1 MLSHA
6 DNEILT
12 RTDRG
17 TPMGDVMRCYWMPAL
32 LSSELPEPDG
42 APVRVR
48 LLGEDLV
55 AFRDTNGRVGLLDE
69 FCPHRLASLFL
80 GRNEECGL
88 RCVYHGWKFDVD
100 GNCLDMMNEPPDSDY
115 HSKVRIKAYPTLE
128 QGGVVWAYMGEA
140 SSRPPPPPNFEWA
153 VVPDTHSHISKNWQV
168 CNWLQALE
176 GGIDTAHAPILHR
189 TITANTDKAGIGI
202 NTDFVTGGAPSLEV
216 DVTDYGYR
224 YVGIR
229 DLGERGNFVRAYQY
243 IMPFHQ
249 MRPRQNGYKGQDA
262 QQVIAGHMWVPMDD
276 YNCMIYNWVYSFGP
290 EPITEAEFEEIE
302 RGYGRGPDDML
313 PNFRSKGNREN
324 DWQIDRQVQKYE
336 TFTGINGINAQDVA
350 VQESMGAIVDRSREN
365 LTRSDMAIIQA
376 RRLLLQ
382 AAQTVADGGVPPGV
396 APTYYNAR
404 AIEGI
409 LPKGADWKAEMIG
422 LMHPDLGK

>member
-6 DNEILT
+6 DNETLT
-12 RTDRG
+12 RTNRG
-17 TPMGDVMRCYWMPAL
+17 TPMGEVMRRYWIPAL
-32 LSSELPEPDG
+32 LSKELPEPDCP
-42 APVRVR
+42 PVRVR

-55 AFRDTNGRVGLLDE
+55 AFRDTQGRIGLLDE

-88 RCVYHGWKFDVD
+88 RCVYHGWKFDVA

-115 HSKVRIKAYPTLE
+115 HTKVKITAYPTLE
-128 QGGVVWAYMGEA
+128 QGGLIWAYMGE
-140 SSRPPPPPNFEWA
+140 PGLQPPPPNFEWTQ
-153 VVPDTHSHISKNWQV
+153 VPETHRHISKNWQV
-168 CNWLQALE
+168 CNWLQSLE

-189 TITANTDKAGIGI
+189 TITPDTDKAGIGI
-202 NTDFVTGGAPSLEV
+202 NTDFVTGGAPTLEV

-224 YVGIR
+224 YVGVR

-243 IMPFHQ
+243 VMPFHQ
-249 MRPRQNGYKGQDA
+249 MRPRQSGYKGQA
-262 QQVIAGHMWVPMDD
+262 AKQVIAGHAWVPMDD

-290 EPITEAEFEEIE
+290 EPITDEEWDEIE
-302 RGYGRGPDDML
+302 RGYGRGPEDML
-313 PNFRSKGNREN
+313 PDFRSKGNREN
-324 DWQIDRQVQKYE
+324 DWLIDRRVQKYE

-382 AAQTVADGGVPPGV
+382 AAETVADGGAPPGV
-396 APTYYNAR
+396 APTYYDAR

-409 LPKGADWKAEMIG
+409 LPRGADWRAEMLG
-422 LMHPDLGK
+422 LLHPTSGK

>member
-1 MLSHA
+1 MLTHVE
-6 DNEILT
+6 NEILT
-12 RTDRG
+12 RTNEG

-32 LSSELPEPDG
+32 LSSELPEVDCP
-42 APVRVR
+42 PVRVR

-55 AFRDTNGRVGLLDE
+55 AFRDTGGRVGLLDE
-69 FCPHRLASLFL
+69 YCPHRLASLFL
-80 GRNEECGL
+80 GRNEESGL
-88 RCVYHGWKFDVD
+88 RCVYHGWKFDVE

-115 HSKVRIKAYPTLE
+115 HTKVRIKAYPTIE
-128 QGGVVWAYMGEA
+128 QGGVVWAYMGEEG
-140 SSRPPPPPNFEWA
+140 SQPPPPPNFEWA
-153 VVPDTHSHISKNWQV
+153 TVPETHRKISKNRQA

-189 TITANTDKAGIGI
+189 TITVNTDKAGIGI
-202 NTDFVTGGAPSLEV
+202 NTDFVTGGAPTLEV

-229 DLGERGNFVRAYQY
+229 DLGERGDFVRTYQY
-243 IMPFHQ
+243 VMPFHQ
-249 MRPRQNGYKGQDA
+249 ARPRQSGYKGGA
-262 QQVIAGHMWVPMDD
+262 SQQMIAGHMWVPMDD

-290 EPITEAEFEEIE
+290 EPITDEEFVEIE
-302 RGYGRGPDDML
+302 RGYGRGPEDML
-313 PNFRSKGNREN
+313 PDFRSKGNRDN
-324 DWQIDRQVQKYE
+324 DWLIDRQVQKYE

-382 AAQTVADGGVPPGV
+382 AVQTVADGGVPPGV

-404 AIEGI
+404 AIESI
-409 LPKGADWKAEMIG
+409 LPKGADWKAEMLE
-422 LMHPDLGK
+422 LMHPVS